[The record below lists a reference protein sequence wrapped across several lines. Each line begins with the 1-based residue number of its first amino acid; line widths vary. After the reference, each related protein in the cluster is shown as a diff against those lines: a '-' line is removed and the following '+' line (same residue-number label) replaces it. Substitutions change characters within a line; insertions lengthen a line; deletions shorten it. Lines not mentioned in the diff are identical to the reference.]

1 MNIKKISFFLFAF
14 LAIAIGL
21 YPLSYLVFGNN
32 LNSKSQELLASVFWN
47 VSFYTHI
54 SLGGIA
60 LLVGWSQ
67 FSKKFRKKN
76 IRLHRIIGKIYV
88 VSVLVSAL
96 FGIYIGFFA
105 TGGIIPAVG
114 FITLG
119 IIWFYTTLKAFLEIK
134 EGRVWEHEK
143 MMIYSYAACF
153 AAVTLRLE
161 MPLLVMIFKD
171 FIIAYQVVAWLC
183 WIPNLMVAYFMILKK
198 SKNKIV
204 LGGSKL

>member
-1 MNIKKISFFLFAF
+1 MNIKKVSFFLFAF

-47 VSFYTHI
+47 VNFYTHI

-67 FSKKFRKKN
+67 FSEKFRKKN

-96 FGIYIGFFA
+96 CGIYIGYFA

-114 FITLG
+114 FISLG

-134 EGRVWEHEK
+134 NGRVWEHEK
-143 MMIYSYAACF
+143 MMVYSYAACF
-153 AAVTLRLE
+153 AAVTLRIYL
-161 MPLLVMIFKD
+161 PLLIMIFND
-171 FIIAYQVVAWLC
+171 FITAYQMVAWLC
-183 WIPNLMVAYFMILKK
+183 WVPNLLVAHFIILKK
-198 SKNKIV
+198 N
-204 LGGSKL
+204 